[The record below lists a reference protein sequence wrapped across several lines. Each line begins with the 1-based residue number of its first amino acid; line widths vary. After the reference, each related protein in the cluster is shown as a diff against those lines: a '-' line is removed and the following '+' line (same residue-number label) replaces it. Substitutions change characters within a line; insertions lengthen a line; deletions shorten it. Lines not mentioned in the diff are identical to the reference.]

1 MRLANAPCS
10 WGVLELGGAR
20 SWPRA
25 ETYLDQLVEAGY
37 VGTELGE
44 PGFLPRDDAALAEA
58 LAARGL
64 GLAGAFVPVR
74 LSEPAAL
81 AEGRACALATA
92 RRLAAVDPSA
102 VLVLSDDN
110 GADPAR
116 LRLAGRVRPEHG
128 LPPAAWRALVAAVM
142 EIAVAVREEA
152 GVGLV
157 VHHHAAGFLETE
169 AEIERLL
176 ADTDPERVGLCLD
189 TGHLAFGGG
198 DPVAFARRHAARVR
212 HLHLK
217 DVDEAVAARVRRDG
231 LEALEAV
238 RAGVFTTLGEGGVD
252 VGGVLDALAGAP
264 IGWAVV
270 EHDRL
275 SEDGP
280 SPLESARTSRA
291 RLAALGLGAS
301 GLAASGL
308 ATAEGAR

>member
-1 MRLANAPCS
+1 
-10 WGVLELGGAR
+10 
-20 SWPRA
+20 
-25 ETYLDQLVEAGY
+25 
-37 VGTELGE
+37 
-44 PGFLPRDDAALAEA
+44 
-58 LAARGL
+58 
-64 GLAGAFVPVR
+64 
-74 LSEPAAL
+74 
-81 AEGRACALATA
+81 
-92 RRLAAVDPSA
+92 
-102 VLVLSDDN
+102 
-110 GADPAR
+110 
-116 LRLAGRVRPEHG
+116 
-128 LPPAAWRALVAAVM
+128 
-142 EIAVAVREEA
+142 VREEA

-231 LEALEAV
+231 LDYLEAV

-301 GLAASGL
+301 GP
-308 ATAEGAR
+308 ATREGAR